1 MHTAEKIME
10 HPTQDRLIQEH
21 ASRQDQQRRR
31 LRRYTNL
38 VTVILI
44 LVCNAVFLLGIW
56 GSGVNLETL
65 FRTPDVFN
73 PTKDICLRLSWHK
86 VAGIAQ
92 PIRLCY
98 EWINLSDPS
107 GETHKFQ
114 PETQVVQGADGNLYF
129 DHGLRADYRLFLFA
143 AFVIVLVVGGLLAK
157 RYLIGRYRV
166 RLGLAHDGDHLRSN
180 GLIRHP

>member
-1 MHTAEKIME
+1 ME
-10 HPTQDRLIQEH
+10 LPMQDRLVQED
-21 ASRQDQQRRR
+21 ASRQDEQLRR

-38 VTVILI
+38 VSVTLI
-44 LVCNAVFLLGIW
+44 LACNAILLLGIW
-56 GSGVNLETL
+56 GSGVNLESL

-73 PTKDICLRLSWHK
+73 PTKDICLRMSWHK
-86 VAGIAQ
+86 VAGVAQ

-107 GETHKFQ
+107 GDTHKFQ

-143 AFVIVLVVGGLLAK
+143 AFVILLVGGGIVIK
-157 RYLIGRYRV
+157 RYLIGRYRI
-166 RLGLAHDGDHLRSN
+166 RLGLAGDGDHRLGN